1 MAAGGGGGQAEVIVL
16 SASSWASASSSASDA
31 SASSGA
37 AGPGAGLAAGG
48 TNALQP
54 VNPNLP
60 APREPAPTAK
70 CRHPG
75 DGNNDSG
82 VSRYKPPGDEAYFGE
97 ILRKHD
103 TSDDKEGQPVG
114 ATFENRVTCA
124 NRGVHRPNVPAV
136 AGQQEVGVQS
146 VVLSNA
152 VGNRDGGDWIVY
164 MGPGGKDL
172 SGNKRSGEC
181 PQIASQSFEEGKNAA
196 LKLTCVQGLPV
207 RVVRSCKARSR
218 YAPPGDKKTGKLLR
232 YDGLYR
238 IEKCW
243 LAQRADNFTVCYY
256 LFVRADNTTPPW
268 DASWAAEPLPPLPP
282 GATSVSAM
290 GAEPAWVRNNTTGQ
304 WGWAPNKEPP
314 AQRVND

>member
-1 MAAGGGGGQAEVIVL
+1 MAAGGGGGQADPAVVL
-16 SASSWASASSSASDA
+16 SSSSSASDGEDA

-37 AGPGAGLAAGG
+37 AGPGPGLAAGG
-48 TNALQP
+48 TPALQP
-54 VNPNLP
+54 VDPNK
-60 APREPAPTAK
+60 PREPAPTAK

-75 DGNNDSG
+75 VGNNDSG
-82 VSRYKPPGDEAYFGE
+82 VSRYKPPGGKVYFGE
-97 ILRKHD
+97 IRPEHD
-103 TSDDKEGQPVG
+103 TSGEKKGQPVG

-124 NRGVHRPNVPAV
+124 NRGVHRPNVAAV
-136 AGQQEVGVQS
+136 AGQREVGVQS
-146 VVLSNA
+146 IVLSNA

-172 SGNKRSGEC
+172 SGNKRSGERQ
-181 PQIASQSFEEGKNAA
+181 QIASQSFDKGKNAA

-207 RVVRSCKARSR
+207 RVVRSCKAPSR

-238 IEKCW
+238 IVKCW
-243 LAQRADNFTVCYY
+243 LAQRDDRYTVCYY
-256 LFVRADNTTPPW
+256 LFVRADNASPPW
-268 DASWAAEPLPPLPP
+268 DTSGAAEPLPLLPR
-282 GATSVSAM
+282 GATSVSKM
-290 GAEPAWVRNNTTGQ
+290 GAEPAWVRDSTEQ